1 LLEVARRQGL
11 IDTSFI
17 VGPNGER
24 TRMYQ
29 SWAYEAPDIDFQET
43 PSFTEVENQ
52 ANENIPEQ
60 EEAPQNEPI
69 FAPANENLPEGEDDD
84 EWF

>member
-1 LLEVARRQGL
+1 MIE
-11 IDTSFI
+11 TSVS

-24 TRMYQ
+24 TRKYQ
-29 SWAYEAPDIDFQET
+29 SGANETPDIDFQET